1 MIEPFMWNLF
11 VLGLVTIAAGLF
23 GKEGERW
30 LSMQVVFYLG
40 LFFTLGFWTLV
51 LVVKVAM
58 AT

>member
-1 MIEPFMWNLF
+1 MVEPFMWNLF
-11 VLGLVTIAAGLF
+11 VLAFLAIAAGLF

-30 LSMQVVFYLG
+30 LTMQVVFYVG
-40 LFFTLGFWTLV
+40 LFFTLVFWTLV